1 MTRPATDAA
10 APDDVTPSYEGRDL
24 EALSGLPNYYAWI
37 ADLLTPGLSGRTL
50 EIGAGIGANA
60 DWALAKT
67 TGMDLVEPSEN
78 LVPRLQER
86 HGDKPGVTVTGATL
100 EDFTPSVADAS
111 YDTILLVNV
120 LEHIEDDAAAL
131 AEFYRMLKPGGHL
144 LLYVPALS
152 FLFSPL
158 DRLVGHYRRYHKP
171 AMTALVRQAGFEIAR
186 ATYCDMLGILPWYLV
201 NRLMGATEINPA
213 MAKLYDSV
221 GVPVTR
227 FVESLVPAPAGK
239 NIALIARKP
248 VTV

>member
-1 MTRPATDAA
+1 M
-10 APDDVTPSYEGRDL
+10 
-24 EALSGLPNYYAWI
+24 
-37 ADLLTPGLSGRTL
+37 
-50 EIGAGIGANA
+50 
-60 DWALAKT
+60 
-67 TGMDLVEPSEN
+67 
-78 LVPRLQER
+78 
-86 HGDKPGVTVTGATL
+86 TVTGSTL

-186 ATYCDMLGILPWYLV
+186 VTYCDMLGILPWYLV

-227 FVESLVPAPAGK
+227 FVESLIPAPAGK

-248 VTV
+248 VNS